1 MEGGFSI
8 SGKWMNRNNGQVI
21 HVKDSVIDGD
31 NMIIVTNMGTIDMNT
46 FSNDY
51 IQVSDDVY
59 DASGKVIDNAEYDIN
74 EMIQYSSMKEQERH
88 VTPDMLNK
96 SNINETPDI
105 PAVSGISR
113 TFVENEFEQNS
124 QVEVIQQEKEIIKK
138 TVKEDVSY
146 NEQLLE
152 KLFEKKKLDKDNI
165 KFNINIES
173 DDFPKE
179 ELNMLKLIYDVTNE
193 DIAKYIKK
201 HVLTDDV
208 IIESIENM
216 IAVI

>member
-59 DASGKVIDNAEYDIN
+59 DTSGKVIDNAEYDIN